1 MELGTYIL
9 RQMEGVN
16 AALRGLIADVSAE
29 EWCSAAGPGMNPVG
43 FTAWHV
49 ASIQDWAINTWMRNR
64 ETVRSRPEWVA
75 RGMMTSFLPFGMSLD
90 TAFELARATSPTDV
104 LAYADAVLE
113 DAGSLLATLS
123 ADAFDEVPANK
134 AHLADPRYN
143 QPGYLNEVADMYEQP
158 YWRLFSGACSG
169 HCRGHLGELE
179 LALSIMRGG

>member
-1 MELGTYIL
+1 MDLGTYIL

-16 AALRGLIADVSAE
+16 SALRGLIADVSPK
-29 EWCSAAGPGMNPVG
+29 EWCSAAGPGLNPVG

-75 RGMMTSFLPFGMSLD
+75 SGMMTSFPPFGMGLD
-90 TAFELARATSPTDV
+90 TAFELARATSPTDA

-113 DAGSLLATLS
+113 DAGSLLATLT
-123 ADAFDEVPANK
+123 ADAFDEIPANK

-143 QPGYLNEVADMYEQP
+143 QPGIWKRSPACTNSPTGVSSPVRAAVTAGAIWANSN
-158 YWRLFSGACSG
+158 WRW
-169 HCRGHLGELE
+169 
-179 LALSIMRGG
+179 